1 MRTAELDTADL
12 ADLRAPRRFPAVS
25 VILPTHR
32 TYPENRQDPIRLRNL
47 LDEASIR
54 LREENVER
62 DVAREV
68 VSALDHAA
76 ADVDLTRAAET
87 LVLLAASGGEQHS
100 FVLPYVHAKERVV
113 IGQSFATRDL
123 IAASEHVWNY
133 WVLALSE
140 QSCRL
145 WSGAGE
151 ELAEAALRGF
161 PMPYSESLPAERSPV
176 PRAREAAAFDCDR
189 REQFFRDAYTAMACV
204 LASDPRPVVLA
215 GVRPY
220 LSYFGQLPPE
230 PVRARLIGSAEGRF
244 DEATGAELADLIAP
258 VLTAE
263 RARWQRAA
271 IGLLERARSERLFA
285 SGLGQVWEL
294 AATGQVWEALVE
306 EGYLAPARL
315 AGGRL
320 LPPDVPGGE
329 PVEDA
334 VDDIVDDVLDGGGEV
349 IFVPDGSLDRYQH
362 IAASLRY

>member
-12 ADLRAPRRFPAVS
+12 AGLRAPRRFPAVS

-32 TYPENRQDPIRLRNL
+32 RYPENRQDPIRLRNL

-76 ADVDLTRAAET
+76 ADVDLDNAAET

-100 FVLPYVHAKERVV
+100 FVLPYVHARERVV
-113 IGQSFATRDL
+113 IGRSFATRDL

-133 WVLALSE
+133 WVLALSD

-151 ELAEAALRGF
+151 ELTESSLRGF
-161 PMPYSESLPAERSPV
+161 PMPYSGSPAGERGRV
-176 PRAREAAAFDCDR
+176 PGASEAAFDVDR
-189 REQFFRDAYTAMACV
+189 REQFFRDAYTAMASV

-230 PVRARLIGSAEGRF
+230 PVRARLIGSAEGSF
-244 DEATGAELADLIAP
+244 EEATGAMLADLIAP

-263 RARWQRAA
+263 RARWQRDA

-306 EGYLAPARL
+306 EGYLAPARR